1 MAHSNLSRQKPK
13 KSGFSSFAAFDDEEN
28 EEDNDEATEEKEE
41 EIVVTPTQKSKKKKK
56 KNKKKKEDFDAV
68 LAEHG
73 FKGPD
78 KPVVDDKS
86 QNFSKAKSVLQIESK
101 FLDADAELKRIF
113 GAAAISGEAFSL
125 RIDISTSV

>member
-1 MAHSNLSRQKPK
+1 M
-13 KSGFSSFAAFDDEEN
+13 
-28 EEDNDEATEEKEE
+28 
-41 EIVVTPTQKSKKKKK
+41 VTPTQKSKKKKK

-73 FKGPD
+73 FKGND
-78 KPVVDDKS
+78 KPAVNDKS

-113 GAAAISGEAFSL
+113 GAAAISGYYFL
-125 RIDISTSV
+125 RETDF